1 MKKSVFKGKL
11 GNSIKATLM
20 SGAVLFTT
28 LFGVAAITDA
38 KSSAF
43 DVEKFLKQQDE
54 YLAQSNKLIDKH
66 IKMYNLAYDWYFKA
80 CEGINNEF
88 RKKHEGNE
96 KDHEI
101 LSYEKKRKDIITNY
115 LRDVELEKIDAIYK
129 KADKAIHTCFYGDVN
144 DKSKCYE
151 DVFNNAKNGFSRVLK
166 KTARKMF
173 DLLDDKFVNKGL
185 LEERVANYPLPG
197 VDSNGNFVTHLETP
211 VHSGKELAEYPL
223 VKQ

>member
-1 MKKSVFKGKL
+1 MKKGVLKGKL
-11 GNSIKATLM
+11 GNSIKVTLM

-28 LFGVAAITDA
+28 LFGVAAITAA

-54 YLAQSNKLIDKH
+54 YLAQSNKLNDEH
-66 IKMYNLAYDWYFKA
+66 NKMYGLTYDWRDKA
-80 CEGINNEF
+80 LEGIDNEYW
-88 RKKHEGNE
+88 KNMEISKE
-96 KDHEI
+96 DHEI
-101 LSYEKKRKDIITNY
+101 SSYERKRKNIIINY
-115 LRDVELEKIDAIYK
+115 LKSAGGEKIDAIYK
-129 KADKAIHTCFYGDVN
+129 KADKAMHTCFYGEVN

-173 DLLDDKFVNKGL
+173 DLIDDKFVNKGL

-223 VKQ
+223 VR